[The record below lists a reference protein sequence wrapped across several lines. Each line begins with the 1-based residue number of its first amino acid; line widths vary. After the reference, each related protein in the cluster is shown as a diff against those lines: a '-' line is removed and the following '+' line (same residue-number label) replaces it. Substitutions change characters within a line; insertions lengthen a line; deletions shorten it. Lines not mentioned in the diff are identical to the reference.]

1 MPEAADFQAVLTS
14 STKLLTQMVVS
25 KRFFFSH
32 RNIYLKNAHHYDNFI
47 VLIKTIVLLKDIT
60 RKNCTAIYKQCI
72 NNVYEKI

>member
-25 KRFFFSH
+25 KGFFSH
-32 RNIYLKNAHHYDNFI
+32 RNKDLKNAHHYDNFI
-47 VLIKTIVLLKDIT
+47 VLIKTIVLLKNIT

-72 NNVYEKI
+72 NNVY